1 MRRAHAATH
10 AATLGAML
18 KQTQRRLPAVAGES
32 GSWRRRGER
41 LCPYGDTAPR
51 RAYAAAGLYCL
62 LCSDVNRLTTVC
74 FSFSLAR
81 RRRAH
86 TRAHNHARTHRAW
99 VLTGDIATLL
109 VLDLSLSERAPGE
122 RGEAGQSHSGES
134 SMRVG
139 IQRKSLTVG
148 ETAGMIAGMPL
159 ITVGGT
165 SRPRLV
171 GFHDSHRCMS
181 S

>member
-1 MRRAHAATH
+1 
-10 AATLGAML
+10 
-18 KQTQRRLPAVAGES
+18 VEGES

-86 TRAHNHARTHRAW
+86 THAHNHARTLHAQSLGAPPKRASE
-99 VLTGDIATLL
+99 LPDIATLL
-109 VLDLSLSERAPGE
+109 VLGRD
-122 RGEAGQSHSGES
+122 AG
-134 SMRVG
+134 
-139 IQRKSLTVG
+139 
-148 ETAGMIAGMPL
+148 
-159 ITVGGT
+159 
-165 SRPRLV
+165 
-171 GFHDSHRCMS
+171 
-181 S
+181 

>member
-1 MRRAHAATH
+1 METRHQGT
-10 AATLGAML
+10 
-18 KQTQRRLPAVAGES
+18 P
-32 GSWRRRGER
+32 W
-41 LCPYGDTAPR
+41 

-171 GFHDSHRCMS
+171 GFHDSHAVCPRDRAVAVVCGS
-181 S
+181 